1 MKPKVSV
8 VIGAGPAGLTAAYE
22 LLEKTEIRPVIF
34 EMSDCIGGLSRT
46 VVHNGNVSDI
56 GSHRFFSKSE
66 RVVNWWLSFLL
77 LENKA
82 EADARTRIGG
92 ELRADDRGRT
102 SFRETDKKRMMMKR
116 RVSRIFAFGKFF
128 DYPISLGWRTFSNL
142 GFIRVVGILWS
153 YIQARL
159 RPQKEEKTLEDFFI
173 NRFGRK
179 LYETFFK
186 SYTEKVWGVPC
197 CQASASWGAQR
208 VRGLSTSKVMG
219 DAIRSAMRVCH
230 MAGQQ
235 KKTETSLT
243 KWFMYPYLG
252 SGQLWEEVAD
262 RIRSRGGEIHLNCEV
277 VGLHQQ
283 EGSIVEARIRE
294 RSTGREFTV
303 SGDYFIST
311 MPVKEMVAAL
321 DGPVPSPV
329 RSVARGLLYRDLVL
343 VGLLVTKMKIKNTTK
358 IKTADNRA
366 PDHWIYIQEEG
377 FNVGRLVVAN
387 NWSPYLVKDGKKT
400 WLVLEYFCQKDD
412 DFWQR
417 PDDKMTQFATE
428 ELVKLGFIQDSGD
441 VEDSTVIREAKA
453 YPAYF
458 GSYEQMGTLR
468 EYVDMFENL
477 FLVGRNG
484 THRYNNMDHSVLS
497 AMVAV
502 DNIVSGVRS
511 KENIWSVNAEQEYH
525 EKGTFR
531 DGSSSSQHNS
541 SH

>member
-1 MKPKVSV
+1 MSSKVAV

-22 LLEKTEIRPVIF
+22 LLGKTEIKPVIF
-34 EMSDCIGGLSRT
+34 EMSDSIGGLSRT
-46 VVHNGNVSDI
+46 VAHNGNVNDI
-56 GSHRFFSKSE
+56 GPHRFFSNSE
-66 RVVNWWLSFLL
+66 RVVSWWLNFLP
-77 LENKA
+77 LESKA
-82 EADARTRIGG
+82 EANVRAQIGDG
-92 ELRADDRGRT
+92 QADDQGRT
-102 SFRETDKKRMMMKR
+102 FSQGTCRKKMMMKR

-142 GFIRVVGILWS
+142 GVIRVAGILWS

-159 RPQKEEKTLEDFFI
+159 RPQREEKTLEDFFI

-208 VRGLSTSKVMG
+208 VRGLSISKVLG
-219 DAIRSAMRVCH
+219 DAIRSAMRVFY

-235 KKTETSLT
+235 NKTETSLT

-262 RIRSRGGEIHLNCEV
+262 KIRSRGGEIHLNCEV
-277 VGLHQQ
+277 TGLHQQ
-283 EGSIVEARIRE
+283 EGSIVAARIRE

-321 DGPVPSPV
+321 DGPVPLPV
-329 RSVARGLLYRDLVL
+329 RSVAQGLLYRDLVL
-343 VGLLVTKMKIKNTTK
+343 VGLLVTKMQIKNTTR
-358 IKTADNRA
+358 IKTADNRV

-377 FNVGRLVVAN
+377 FSVGRLVVAN
-387 NWSPYLVKDGKKT
+387 NWSPFLVKDGKKT
-400 WLVLEYFCQKDD
+400 WLVLEYFCQKGDE
-412 DFWQR
+412 FWQR
-417 PDDKMTQFATE
+417 SDDRMVQFATE
-428 ELVKLGFIQDSGD
+428 ELVKLGFIRERGN
-441 VEDSTVIREAKA
+441 VEDSTVIREANA

-502 DNIVSGVRS
+502 DNIAGGVRS

-525 EKGTFR
+525 EKGAFR
-531 DGSSSSQHNS
+531 EAGGSSQRSSSS
-541 SH
+541 